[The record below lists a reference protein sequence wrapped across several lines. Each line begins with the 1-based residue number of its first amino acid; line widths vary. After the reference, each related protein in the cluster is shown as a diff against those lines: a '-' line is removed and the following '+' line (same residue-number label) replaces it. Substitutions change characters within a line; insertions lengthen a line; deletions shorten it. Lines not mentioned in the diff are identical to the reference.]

1 MLPSQS
7 SHNDRAFAYP
17 GVRAAVLLCFFLSG
31 ATALIYEVVWTRML
45 ILVFGATTFAISTVL
60 TAFMA
65 GLGLGGFAAG
75 RWVDRRSRPVLI
87 YGVLELCIGLYALA
101 VPALFASLT
110 PLYQLIWRH
119 FAPQFYVFSIVRS
132 LAVGSVLIVPTF
144 MMGATLPV
152 LSRFCART
160 RELIGTDVG
169 TLYAINTLGAVLGTF
184 GTGFLLIPFAGTRTT
199 ILIAAGLNIAI
210 GLSAIVLGLSLPSR
224 GEVDVP
230 EETDLAEGDVEGRP
244 MVVAAMVALGI
255 SGFAAMGYEVAWS
268 RTLSLL
274 IGSSVYAFT
283 VMLTTF
289 LLGLALGGMIGARL
303 VSRLARR
310 TPLAIAVTQILVAA
324 SALGVAHLFAELP
337 YTFTVWFKRFGQHG
351 HWRLIVLEFAMAS
364 AIMLVPTLLLGMM
377 FPFTVRVCAPV
388 VRRLGRSVGT
398 VYAANTIGAIL
409 GSVCAGWLLI
419 PTVGIMRTIVICA
432 TINVVAGVV
441 VGWFAGGRLSQR
453 LPLACV
459 GLGLV
464 CVAWVRVPSWPAL
477 VMSSGMYKYAGDLE
491 DGPITKRRFSQFVAD
506 DYDLK
511 FYREGITTTV
521 TVAQHKE
528 TGNVWMATNGKI
540 DASSGPDMPTQ
551 VLSGHLPLLLARDPK
566 DVLVVGFASG
576 VTVGATTTHPVR
588 KIVAVEIEPAVIE
601 GSEFFREV
609 NRDPLADKERV
620 ELVLDDARNYLGVTD
635 REFDVIISEPSNPWI
650 TGASSLFTQEY
661 FTLGRSR
668 LRPDGVFTQWLQ
680 LYGMATDDLRSLLAT
695 FCSVFPHVLIFET
708 IETTDLLLVGSEQE
722 LKIDWEQV
730 AMRQRRPAVAASLL
744 TIEALDAARLL
755 SYFLM
760 GTREVRDL
768 IGNAPLNTDD
778 NGLIE
783 FSSPKHL
790 HADTQSRN
798 ERAIERALMTIQ
810 PYLAN
815 HGDTAE
821 SRAITLARIAKEY
834 SVRELPERASRLAAV
849 ALGLSRSPE
858 VLKIIPDLQSEVGGD
873 RE

>member
-1 MLPSQS
+1 
-7 SHNDRAFAYP
+7 
-17 GVRAAVLLCFFLSG
+17 
-31 ATALIYEVVWTRML
+31 
-45 ILVFGATTFAISTVL
+45 
-60 TAFMA
+60 
-65 GLGLGGFAAG
+65 
-75 RWVDRRSRPVLI
+75 
-87 YGVLELCIGLYALA
+87 
-101 VPALFASLT
+101 
-110 PLYQLIWRH
+110 
-119 FAPQFYVFSIVRS
+119 
-132 LAVGSVLIVPTF
+132 
-144 MMGATLPV
+144 
-152 LSRFCART
+152 
-160 RELIGTDVG
+160 
-169 TLYAINTLGAVLGTF
+169 
-184 GTGFLLIPFAGTRTT
+184 
-199 ILIAAGLNIAI
+199 
-210 GLSAIVLGLSLPSR
+210 
-224 GEVDVP
+224 
-230 EETDLAEGDVEGRP
+230 
-244 MVVAAMVALGI
+244 
-255 SGFAAMGYEVAWS
+255 
-268 RTLSLL
+268 
-274 IGSSVYAFT
+274 
-283 VMLTTF
+283 
-289 LLGLALGGMIGARL
+289 
-303 VSRLARR
+303 
-310 TPLAIAVTQILVAA
+310 
-324 SALGVAHLFAELP
+324 
-337 YTFTVWFKRFGQHG
+337 
-351 HWRLIVLEFAMAS
+351 
-364 AIMLVPTLLLGMM
+364 
-377 FPFTVRVCAPV
+377 
-388 VRRLGRSVGT
+388 
-398 VYAANTIGAIL
+398 
-409 GSVCAGWLLI
+409 
-419 PTVGIMRTIVICA
+419 
-432 TINVVAGVV
+432 
-441 VGWFAGGRLSQR
+441 
-453 LPLACV
+453 
-459 GLGLV
+459 
-464 CVAWVRVPSWPAL
+464 
-477 VMSSGMYKYAGDLE
+477 MSSGMYKYAGDLE